1 MEDRTSVMQVR
12 VTVLMVHLV
21 KRRSRYYANSGNHL
35 VVCMGPRLASV
46 TGGTK
51 FSLRITKN
59 KHWKT
64 HFKNLVPYFVA

>member
-51 FSLRITKN
+51 FSLRITKIN
-59 KHWKT
+59 TGRPILKK
-64 HFKNLVPYFVA
+64 LDPYFVA